1 MLTLRHLRSNF
12 VFLRLGRSA
21 VLVLPFE
28 DLAHLLVPLQLVLV
42 TVVAEGT
49 APTVQIV
56 VH

>member
-1 MLTLRHLRSNF
+1 MLTLRHLRSDF